1 MASKTTQFS
10 YLTLA
15 ELTPYIE
22 RNVCEAILNG
32 QNVIIRDAVAKNG
45 QWLCLT
51 NLHPTVRYY
60 VDTIVE
66 IRVDKTNTAKCEC
79 VDGQWF
85 YVMPITIDGNKNT
98 MFADMSLMGHSMVV
112 KNYPAK

>member
-1 MASKTTQFS
+1 MATKTTKFS

-22 RNVCEAILNG
+22 RNVCEAIVNG
-32 QNVIIRDAVAKNG
+32 QNVRILSATEKEG
-45 QWLCLT
+45 KWLCLT

-79 VDGQWF
+79 IDGVWY
-85 YVMPITIDGNKNT
+85 YVMPITIDGRKET

-112 KNYPAK
+112 KNYLSI